1 VPCVG
6 PGSAIAAAPV
16 ARVTCGASSSC
27 SHVTL
32 NGRRPYAN
40 PTCAAARQQSESGI
54 RLQVLQSHIKA
65 ANGSESRC
73 PARIASR
80 RPAIRVT
87 ADVKLSSVQYVCHGE
102 SYAAQ
107 HSRHATGGGCAG
119 TDAQRFGDK
128 RTQTVGKCAGREFF
142 RLGYEQGPAIDQGQ
156 QMTLECALTAC

>member
-1 VPCVG
+1 MPCVG
-6 PGSAIAAAPV
+6 SGSAIAGAPV
-16 ARVTCGASSSC
+16 GATCGASSSC
-27 SHVTL
+27 SHLTL

-40 PTCAAARQQSESGI
+40 PNCAAVRRQSGI

-119 TDAQRFGDK
+119 TDAHRFGVKAHANSGQVCRPRILSTRIRARSSD
-128 RTQTVGKCAGREFF
+128 RP
-142 RLGYEQGPAIDQGQ
+142 GPAN
-156 QMTLECALTAC
+156 ES

>member
-1 VPCVG
+1 MPCVG
-6 PGSAIAAAPV
+6 SGSAIAGAPV
-16 ARVTCGASSSC
+16 GATCGASTSSC
-27 SHVTL
+27 SHLTL

-40 PTCAAARQQSESGI
+40 PSCAAARRQSGI

-107 HSRHATGGGCAG
+107 HSRHATGGACAG

-142 RLGYEQGPAIDQGQ
+142 RLGYEQDPAIDQGQ
-156 QMTLECALTAC
+156 QMKVECALAAC